1 MRRLVE
7 KYALNLTAL
16 AVLVVA
22 GLAVG
27 GYILANQRLYLP
39 SWVPF
44 IGSDFV
50 RYRAML
56 PTAQSIAPGQGQTVN
71 VAGIPV
77 GEITDVRLVDGRA
90 EISMDIRRRF
100 TPIYRDATALVR
112 PRTGLNDML
121 IELAPGSRSSG
132 VRPPDEPIPVSRT
145 LANVNLDE
153 ILAALDKDT
162 RTYLQLLVAGG
173 GQALGGNGRRLSAT
187 LKRFEPTGVLLRQVT
202 EKVAERRDNVAR
214 AVRSF
219 RLLSE
224 SLAGKD
230 RDLAQLV
237 DSSNA
242 VFAAFAREEDRL
254 RDTIRELPPALRST
268 TDAMTRVDA
277 LARQLGPALGDLR
290 PAARNLAPALRASRP
305 FLRETTPVV
314 ERQLRPFARETLPV
328 VRSLRPAARDLAQ
341 VTPDL
346 TRSFRVVN
354 GLLNTLAYDKPR
366 DGHDSYLFWLGWANH
381 LGNALFATQ
390 DANGPIRKGVVQVS
404 CASLGVLE
412 NLQRVNEQL
421 GVLVGLL
428 NAPTVPEVCPALA
441 AASQPA
447 AGAPPA
453 PPGAPAASASAAS
466 REGGG

>member
-1 MRRLVE
+1 
-7 KYALNLTAL
+7 
-16 AVLVVA
+16 
-22 GLAVG
+22 
-27 GYILANQRLYLP
+27 
-39 SWVPF
+39 
-44 IGSDFV
+44 
-50 RYRAML
+50 
-56 PTAQSIAPGQGQTVN
+56 
-71 VAGIPV
+71 
-77 GEITDVRLVDGRA
+77 
-90 EISMDIRRRF
+90 
-100 TPIYRDATALVR
+100 
-112 PRTGLNDML
+112 ML
-121 IELAPGSRSSG
+121 IELAPGSKRSG
-132 VRPPDEPIPVSRT
+132 VRPPGEPIPVSRT

-153 ILAALDKDT
+153 ILASLDKDT

-173 GQALGGNGRRLSAT
+173 GQALGGNGRNLSAS

-202 EKVAERRDNVAR
+202 EKVAERRENVAG
-214 AVRSF
+214 AIRSF

-224 SLAGKD
+224 TLAGKD

-242 VFAAFAREEDRL
+242 VFASFAKEEDRL
-254 RDTIRELPPALRST
+254 RETLRELPPALRST
-268 TDAMTRVDA
+268 SEALTRVDA
-277 LARQLGPALGDLR
+277 LARQLGPALRDLR
-290 PAARNLAPALRASRP
+290 PAARDLGPALRESRP

-314 ERQLRPFARETLPV
+314 RSQLRPFARETLPV

-354 GLLNTLAYDKPR
+354 SLLNTLAYDKPR

-441 AASQPA
+441 AATTP
-447 AGAPPA
+447 AGA
-453 PPGAPAASASAAS
+453 APAAAATPPTATAARS
-466 REGGG
+466 GGGGG

>member
-1 MRRLVE
+1 MRRLIE
-7 KYALNLTAL
+7 NHALNLAAL
-16 AVLVVA
+16 VLLVVV

-27 GYILANQRLYLP
+27 GYILSNQRLYLP

-50 RYRAML
+50 RYKAML
-56 PTAQSIAPGQGQTVN
+56 PSAQSITPGQGQTVN
-71 VAGIPV
+71 VAGVPV

-90 EISMDIRRRF
+90 EISMDIRRRY

-121 IELAPGSRSSG
+121 IELAPGSKGAG
-132 VRPPDEPIPVSRT
+132 VRPPREPIPVSRT
-145 LANVNLDE
+145 LSNVNLDE

-173 GQALGGNGRRLSAT
+173 GQALGGNGRELSAT

-219 RLLSE
+219 RLLTE

-230 RDLAQLV
+230 EDLAELV

-254 RDTIRELPPALRST
+254 RETLRELPPALRST

-277 LARQLGPALGDLR
+277 LARELGPALGDLR
-290 PAARNLAPALRASRP
+290 PAARDLGPALRESQP

-346 TRSFRVVN
+346 TRSFGVVN
-354 GLLNTLAYDKPR
+354 SLLNTLAYDKPR

-441 AASQPA
+441 AASSP
-447 AGAPPA
+447 AGA
-453 PPGAPAASASAAS
+453 APAAPASPPQATAAS
-466 REGGG
+466 SRGGGG

>member
-1 MRRLVE
+1 VTFCASGPGRRRRC
-7 KYALNLTAL
+7 A
-16 AVLVVA
+16 
-22 GLAVG
+22 
-27 GYILANQRLYLP
+27 
-39 SWVPF
+39 
-44 IGSDFV
+44 
-50 RYRAML
+50 RA
-56 PTAQSIAPGQGQTVN
+56 
-71 VAGIPV
+71 IPWAKS
-77 GEITDVRLVDGRA
+77 EGRA
-90 EISMDIRRRF
+90 R
-100 TPIYRDATALVR
+100 TPTCR
-112 PRTGLNDML
+112 PKTR
-121 IELAPGSRSSG
+121 ARSSG
-132 VRPPDEPIPVSRT
+132 VRPPGEPIPVSRT

-153 ILAALDKDT
+153 ILASLDKDT

-173 GQALGGNGRRLSAT
+173 GQALGGNGRNLSAT

-202 EKVAERRDNVAR
+202 EKVAERRENVAG
-214 AVRSF
+214 AIRSF

-224 SLAGKD
+224 TLAGKD

-242 VFAAFAREEDRL
+242 VFASFAKEEDRL
-254 RDTIRELPPALRST
+254 RETLRELPPALRST
-268 TDAMTRVDA
+268 TEALTRVDA
-277 LARQLGPALGDLR
+277 LARQLGPALRDLR
-290 PAARNLAPALRASRP
+290 PAARDLGPALRESRP

-314 ERQLRPFARETLPV
+314 RSQLRPFARETLPV

-354 GLLNTLAYDKPR
+354 SLLNTLAYDKPR

-428 NAPTVPEVCPALA
+428 NAPTVPEVCPVLA
-441 AASQPA
+441 AASTPAGAAPA
-447 AGAPPA
+447 AGPA
-453 PPGAPAASASAAS
+453 RPTATVARSGKDG
-466 REGGG
+466 R

>member
-1 MRRLVE
+1 MRKLVE
-7 KYALNLTAL
+7 KYALNLLAL
-16 AVLVVA
+16 ATLVVI
-22 GLAVG
+22 GLGVG
-27 GYILANQRLYLP
+27 GYILSNQRLSLP

-50 RYRAML
+50 RYKAML
-56 PTAQSIAPGQGQTVN
+56 PTAQSITPGQGQTVN

-77 GEITDVRLVDGRA
+77 GEITDVRLVNGRA
-90 EISMDIRRRF
+90 EISMDIRRRY
-100 TPIYRDATALVR
+100 TPIYRDASALVR
-112 PRTGLNDML
+112 PKTGLNDMI

-132 VRPPDEPIPVSRT
+132 VRRPSEPIPVSRT
-145 LANVNLDE
+145 LSNVNLDE

-162 RTYLQLLVAGG
+162 RTYLQLLIAGG
-173 GQALGGNGRRLSAT
+173 GQALGGNGRQLSAT

-202 EKVAERRDNVAR
+202 EKVAERRQNVAR
-214 AVRSF
+214 AIRSF

-224 SLAGKD
+224 TLAGKD

-242 VFAAFAREEDRL
+242 VFASFAKEEDRL
-254 RDTIRELPPALRST
+254 RETVRELPPALRST
-268 TDAMTRVDA
+268 TDALTRVDA
-277 LARQLGPALGDLR
+277 LARELGPALRDLR
-290 PAARNLAPALRASRP
+290 PTARRLGPALRASQP

-328 VRSLRPAARDLAQ
+328 VRTLRPAARDLAQ

-354 GLLNTLAYDKPR
+354 SLLNTLAYDKPR

-441 AASQPA
+441 AATRPPTATA
-447 AGAPPA
+447 ARRTEAG
-453 PPGAPAASASAAS
+453 
-466 REGGG
+466 R